1 MFCFQCQETAKGT
14 GCVLKGV
21 CGKSAFTARNMD
33 LLLFVVRGIAV
44 AADSLRQHNVDPGKE
59 TDTFVTDA
67 LFSTITN
74 ANFDDESIMRRIDRG
89 LEMRDALKAR
99 AEAEGIALPGA
110 DELEWTGT
118 RADYDAKAATVGVLR
133 EENEDLRS
141 LKELVMYGLKGLA
154 LTTVGNLT
162 ADELTA
168 LVMKTGEVGVRT
180 MALLD
185 KANTATYGNPEAT
198 NVNIGVRNRPGI
210 LISGHDLHDLGLLL
224 EATKDK
230 GINVYTHGEM
240 LPCHAYPGLRKYPH
254 LKGHFGTAWQNQQ
267 KELKNLPAPILFTTN
282 CIMPPKDSYAD
293 RVFTTSVVEYPGMT
307 HIGTDAHGKKD
318 FTPLIEKA
326 LELGGFKE
334 SQHFK
339 GANGGDKM
347 LTGFGHKTVLS
358 VADKVVDAVKTG
370 ALRHIFLVG
379 GCDGAKSGRSYYADF
394 VKATPKNTLVLTLA
408 CGKFRFN
415 DLDIG
420 DIGGIPRLLDMG
432 QCNDAY
438 SAIKVASALAEVFKC
453 SVNDLPLSLIL
464 SWYEQKAV
472 AILLTLLYLGI
483 KDIRIGP
490 SLPAFVSPA
499 VLNVL
504 VEKFGVKPIT
514 TPEEDLKAI
523 LG

>member
-33 LLLFVVRGIAV
+33 LLLFVVRGIAI

-99 AEAEGIALPGA
+99 AETEGIALPGA

-141 LKELVMYGLKGLA
+141 LKELVMYGLKGMAAYLEHAMRLGYDDAEIHAFMQNALA

-210 LISGHDLHDLGLLL
+210 LISGHDLHDLEELL
-224 EATKDK
+224 EQTKDT
-230 GINVYTHGEM
+230 GIDIYTHGEM
-240 LPCHAYPGLRKYPH
+240 LPAHYYPAFKKYA
-254 LKGHFGTAWQNQQ
+254 HFAGNYGNAWWKQREEFASFNG
-267 KELKNLPAPILFTTN
+267 PILFTTN
-282 CIMPPKDSYAD
+282 CIVPPLPGAAYKD
-293 RVFTTSVVEYPGMT
+293 V
-307 HIGTDAHGKKD
+307 H
-318 FTPLIEKA
+318 
-326 LELGGFKE
+326 
-334 SQHFK
+334 
-339 GANGGDKM
+339 
-347 LTGFGHKTVLS
+347 HKRRRL
-358 VADKVVDAVKTG
+358 
-370 ALRHIFLVG
+370 
-379 GCDGAKSGRSYYADF
+379 
-394 VKATPKNTLVLTLA
+394 
-408 CGKFRFN
+408 
-415 DLDIG
+415 
-420 DIGGIPRLLDMG
+420 PRL
-432 QCNDAY
+432 QAY
-438 SAIKVASALAEVFKC
+438 RNRSRRAKGF
-453 SVNDLPLSLIL
+453 
-464 SWYEQKAV
+464 
-472 AILLTLLYLGI
+472 LTRNKGG
-483 KDIRIGP
+483 RR
-490 SLPAFVSPA
+490 LPAARRDRKRDDNGRICPQPGAATGRQS
-499 VLNVL
+499 
-504 VEKFGVKPIT
+504 G
-514 TPEEDLKAI
+514 
-523 LG
+523 

>member
-1 MFCFQCQETAKGT
+1 MPSPRTNSSPPSSPPRPSWKPTPTNVNFDCDKIDALTAEVKALAPNARPYDMVTLWGEQED
-14 GCVLKGV
+14 V
-21 CGKSAFTARNMD
+21 KSLHS
-33 LLLFVVRGIAV
+33 LLLF
-44 AADSLRQHNVDPGKE
+44 
-59 TDTFVTDA
+59 
-67 LFSTITN
+67 
-74 ANFDDESIMRRIDRG
+74 
-89 LEMRDALKAR
+89 
-99 AEAEGIALPGA
+99 
-110 DELEWTGT
+110 
-118 RADYDAKAATVGVLR
+118 
-133 EENEDLRS
+133 
-141 LKELVMYGLKGLA
+141 GLKGISAYAYHARILGYSSPEIDAFYFKA
-154 LTTVGNLT
+154 LDAVRTASEVDALLGLLMEAGRINL
-162 ADELTA
+162 E
-168 LVMKTGEVGVRT
+168 T

-185 KANTATYGNPEAT
+185 KANTETYGDPEPASVT
-198 NVNIGVRNRPGI
+198 LTVEPGPFI
-210 LISGHDLHDLGLLL
+210 VVTGHDLHDLALLL

-230 GINVYTHGEM
+230 GINIYTHGEM
-240 LPCHAYPGLRKYPH
+240 LPCHAYPALRKYPH

-307 HIGTDAHGKKD
+307 HIGTDADGKKD

-326 LELGGFKE
+326 LELGGFQE
-334 SQHFK
+334 AQHFK

-358 VADKVVDAVKTG
+358 VADKVVDAVKSG

-394 VKATPKNTLVLTLA
+394 VKATPKDTLVLTLA

-420 DIGGIPRLLDMG
+420 NIGGIPRLLDMG

-483 KDIRIGP
+483 QDIRIGP